1 MLQKH
6 CLTNFKGIKSMEE
19 KVFKVAVI
27 DDENEILSVIQ
38 RFLNRSGK
46 YNVTTFSNPV
56 VALDTIDNNYDIIML
71 DIMMPQMNGLDVL
84 EKIKEKNPNQ
94 KVVMMTAYSTLDK
107 VLKSHKYGATH
118 YLMKP
123 FDSLQAIESKIAEVL
138 NS

>member
-1 MLQKH
+1 MD
-6 CLTNFKGIKSMEE
+6 
-19 KVFKVAVI
+19 KVYKVAVI

-38 RFLNRSGK
+38 RFLNRNEK
-46 YNVTTFSNPV
+46 YNVSIFSNPLT
-56 VALDTIDNNYDIIML
+56 ALDSIDNSYDIILL

-84 EKIKEKNPNQ
+84 AKLMEKNPEQ
-94 KVVMMTAYSTLDK
+94 KVIMMTAYSTLDK

-123 FDSLQAIESKIAEVL
+123 FDSLQAIENKIAEVL